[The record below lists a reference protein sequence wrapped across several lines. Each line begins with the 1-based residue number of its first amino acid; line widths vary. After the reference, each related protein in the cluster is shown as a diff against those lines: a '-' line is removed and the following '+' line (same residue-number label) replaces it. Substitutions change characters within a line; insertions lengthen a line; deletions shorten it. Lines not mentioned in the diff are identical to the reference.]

1 MDMRRS
7 MVGAFL
13 FAALLACAPTGSVAQ
28 QQAAKD
34 YPSKPIRL
42 VVPFVPGGSNDF
54 IGQVLGQKIAPAVGQ
69 NLFIDNRGGAGGAI
83 GTAAVAKSAP
93 DGYTILLT
101 SSGHAILPS
110 VSKSLPYDAVK
121 DFTPITLVAES
132 VGTVL
137 VLHPSV
143 PARSVREFIALAKAH
158 PGRLNYGSGGI
169 GHVMQFAAESFN
181 ARTGTQLVHVP
192 YRGVGQAIVDLIA
205 GRTDLAFVSATIS
218 VPHIRTGKLRPLAI
232 TAPKRWSELADVPTM
247 HEAGVK
253 DYTYAIWYGMWFPAG
268 TPAAYVSRIRS
279 EVVKALEDPGTR
291 RAFHERGLKPVASAP
306 QEFGKTVVEAIEF
319 HRGLVARIGLPPQ

>member
-1 MDMRRS
+1 MAGALLS
-7 MVGAFL
+7 AAFL
-13 FAALLACAPTGSVAQ
+13 TCAPTGSVAQ

-54 IGQVLGQKIAPAVGQ
+54 IGQALGQKIAPAVGQ

-110 VSKSLPYDAVK
+110 ISKSLPYDAVK
-121 DFTPITLVAES
+121 DFTPITLVAMS

-137 VLHPSV
+137 VVHPSV
-143 PARSVREFIALAKAH
+143 PARSVKEFIALAKAR
-158 PGRLNYGSGGI
+158 PGTLNYGSGGI
-169 GHVMQFAAESFN
+169 GHVMHFAAESFN
-181 ARTGTQLVHVP
+181 ARTGTALVHVP
-192 YRGVGQAIVDLIA
+192 YRGVGQAIVDLVA
-205 GRTDLAFVSATIS
+205 GRTDVGFVSATIS
-218 VPHIRTGKLRPLAI
+218 VAHIRAGKLRPLAI
-232 TAPKRWSELADVPTM
+232 TAAERWSGLADVPTM

-253 DYTYAIWYGMWFPAG
+253 GYTYNIWYGMWFPAG
-268 TPAAYVSRIRS
+268 TPAAYVTRIRG
-279 EVVKALEDPGTR
+279 EVAKALDDSALR
-291 RAFHERGLKPVASAP
+291 RVFHDRGLTPVVSTP
-306 QEFGKTVVEAIEF
+306 QEFGKTVLEAIEF
-319 HRGLVARIGLPPQ
+319 HKALVARIGLPPQ